1 MFQRRCIAPGQLSGI
16 HLRGAAASGIDWN
29 GLRTAARDLAYAAS
43 ALVLAHRRLLTYT
56 SIVFPTERLARPQ
69 GNPGTHAAREKYKPV
84 K

>member
-43 ALVLAHRRLLTYT
+43 ALVPRTPAAAGFAC
-56 SIVFPTERLARPQ
+56 IVLPMECLARPLVDL
-69 GNPGTHAAREKYKPV
+69 GIVSMLNFYLRK
-84 K
+84 